1 MFFLF
6 LFFSNPAYS
15 QTLYDSKISSFNITL
30 AESFY
35 DRVFMEKTMDFFK
48 KNFNYDIAEST
59 KSIEEI
65 FYLKKNGFYRTEII
79 FALKFCVDNKITLS
93 DLIKKMEKEKK
104 SVFDIARAMGYNI
117 NLNFERSLAIK
128 KEIEKDISDTEY
140 LEQIIKKNFPK

>member
-1 MFFLF
+1 
-6 LFFSNPAYS
+6 
-15 QTLYDSKISSFNITL
+15 
-30 AESFY
+30 
-35 DRVFMEKTMDFFK
+35 MEKTMDFFK